1 MDIQRAIQKKPMW
14 QTYWY
19 VFPIILLVTAS
30 IAAKTYLGDTSFV
43 VDRDTLQFAKVQKG
57 EFLIEVNGIGLLKPE
72 NTQWISSG
80 VSGRVEQILVKPG
93 SHVSIGQQLVRL
105 SNPELIRA
113 LQKAKW
119 EVQATEAE
127 MVATMVQLESQLL
140 DLETRVDEAKFNY
153 QSTKLKLD
161 AESEL
166 IEAGKSSISKIEF
179 QRTILSV
186 DQQKQRWLAEQRR
199 AKKMKDNI
207 SASKSAKLARLELV
221 KSNYQSIQGQVESLN
236 VKTQVA
242 GTIQTIALELGQQI
256 QTGDSIATLAD
267 HSSLIAELKVQEL
280 QVQDI
285 AIGQPVII
293 DTRSSEFK
301 GVVSRV
307 DPRVQQGMVQVDVEI
322 SDKLP
327 AEARPDLNIEGRIV
341 VKKISDALFVKRPNF
356 APRNTEVK
364 LFSLSNDKQF
374 INRRQVK
381 LGITSVSQ
389 VQINSGLS
397 EGDYIVTTD
406 ISEYIQHQQILIN

>member
-72 NTQWISSG
+72 NTQWISSE

-267 HSSLIAELKVQEL
+267 HSNLIAELKVQEL

>member
-1 MDIQRAIQKKPMW
+1 MDIQRAIKKKPMW

-72 NTQWISSG
+72 NTQWISSE

>member
-72 NTQWISSG
+72 NTQWISSE

-105 SNPELIRA
+105 SNPELMRA

>member
-14 QTYWY
+14 RTYWY

-43 VDRDTLQFAKVQKG
+43 VERVTLQFAKVQKG
-57 EFLIEVNGIGLLKPE
+57 DFLIEVNGIGLLKPE
-72 NTQWISSG
+72 NTQWISSE

-93 SHVSIGQQLVRL
+93 SHVSKGQQLVRL

-127 MVATMVQLESQLL
+127 MEATMVQLESQLL

-153 QSTKLKLD
+153 QSTKLRLD

-221 KSNYQSIQGQVESLN
+221 KSNYQSIQGQVESLSI
-236 VKTQVA
+236 KTQVA

-301 GVVSRV
+301 GVVSRI

-322 SDKLP
+322 SDNLP

-341 VKKISDALFVKRPNF
+341 VQKISDALFVKRPNF

-389 VQINSGLS
+389 VQISSGLS

-406 ISEYIQHQQILIN
+406 TSEYIQHQQILIN

>member
-72 NTQWISSG
+72 NTQWISSE

-199 AKKMKDNI
+199 AKKMRDNI

-221 KSNYQSIQGQVESLN
+221 KSNYQSIQGQVESLS

>member
-72 NTQWISSG
+72 NTQWISSE